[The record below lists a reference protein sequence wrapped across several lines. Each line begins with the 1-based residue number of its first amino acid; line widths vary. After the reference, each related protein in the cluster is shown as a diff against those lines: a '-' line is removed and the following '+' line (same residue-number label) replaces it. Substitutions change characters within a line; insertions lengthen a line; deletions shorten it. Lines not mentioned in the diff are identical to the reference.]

1 MISLSILLWIQ
12 AWPTILFIVG
22 LTTIGLAVIPLL
34 RRPAFPKSTPPVS
47 KHCLPLIGSP
57 DFFTRRAPFVQ
68 EGCKA
73 SPSGHFSFNYGPLPI
88 IALSGE
94 AARAT
99 YFNSRGLDLESGF
112 NAVFAGGPD
121 TSQIFDKDAERNA
134 MAALLKRLLARERLA
149 SLLERLISDMHH
161 SMEQLRDSKG
171 SDNYVTIDVFDYF
184 FKSMYQMTHRTLG
197 CNEIANSPGLLAST
211 LQVYRNIDTASAAE
225 IMFPWL
231 PVPSKL
237 KKMWSGYKMFSVLSS
252 IAKERRSGKI
262 DTDAMQVLIDSGNSD
277 TFVTVVSCPSA
288 LFTSANLQA
297 GTSYLT
303 SV

>member
-1 MISLSILLWIQ
+1 MISLSILLWLH
-12 AWPTILFIVG
+12 AWPTILLIIG
-22 LTTIGLAVIPLL
+22 LTTVGLAVIPLL
-34 RRPAFPKSTPPVS
+34 RRPAFPKSAPPIT
-47 KHCLPLIGSP
+47 KHDLPLIGSP

-88 IALSGE
+88 VALSGE
-94 AARAT
+94 AARST

-134 MAALLKRLLARERLA
+134 MASLLKRLLARERLA
-149 SLLERLISDMHH
+149 SLLGRLISDMHH
-161 SMEQLRDSKG
+161 SMEQLSDHHG
-171 SDNYVTIDVFDYF
+171 SDKPVRIDVFDYF

-197 CNEIANSPGLLAST
+197 CNKIANSPGLLAST
-211 LQVYRNIDTASAAE
+211 LQVYKNIDTASAAE

-237 KKMWSGYKMFSVLSS
+237 KKMWSGYKMFSVLSA
-252 IAKERRSGKI
+252 IAKERRSGKR

-277 TFVTVVSCPSA
+277 TFVTVVSFLS
-288 LFTSANLQA
+288 FHFGFVVSQTDISH
-297 GTSYLT
+297 LT